1 MLTALLYVRSSQ
13 MWPQRPTCVI
23 ATSRRVATRRCSI
36 GWRPSHLASRCRLSM
51 CSCPSP
57 CVTTRGRLDAGL
69 PWPTDARSEEAG
81 GGWRV
86 VVRMPCPPACPPRAM
101 CALESGRDREP
112 RLDGGPRA
120 TRTGSVSSADYG
132 VNLAGLYSTFRH
144 CQCQFH
150 LARHHESVLRVQAG
164 C

>member
-23 ATSRRVATRRCSI
+23 ATRVATRRDGVPSAGDHLISRVAVDVNGSI
-36 GWRPSHLASRCRLSM
+36 PVRNDARAIGCW
-51 CSCPSP
+51 
-57 CVTTRGRLDAGL
+57 VAGL
-69 PWPTDARSEEAG
+69 PTDARSEEAG
-81 GGWRV
+81 GGWRYAC
-86 VVRMPCPPACPPRAM
+86 RARHRRPPACPPRAM
-101 CALESGRDREP
+101 RALGS
-112 RLDGGPRA
+112 RLEGGPRA
-120 TRTGSVSSADYG
+120 THTGLVSSADCRRRR